1 MGDWVRRPEGAARES
16 APSGGSSEAQGGELP
31 PALTGGDRGVGVKRG
46 AAGERP
52 LCVFSGCWGQ
62 EPIPAIP
69 GTGNPGEDVTP
80 TPVRCC
86 WEGVFSHEP
95 SWTDFYCLYLPVLET
110 DEAGKDV
117 PAKISSDSFRGYVPN
132 RYLDAGMLMDAQ
144 HRSSAEHQSPL
155 RLTVSK
161 V

>member
-1 MGDWVRRPEGAARES
+1 MACS
-16 APSGGSSEAQGGELP
+16 
-31 PALTGGDRGVGVKRG
+31 RG
-46 AAGERP
+46 ARVRNRSQQSQVLGILERMS
-52 LCVFSGCWGQ
+52 LRRRSG
-62 EPIPAIP
+62 A
-69 GTGNPGEDVTP
+69 
-80 TPVRCC
+80 C
-86 WEGVFSHEP
+86 WEGVFSCEP

-132 RYLDAGMLMDAQ
+132 RYLNAGMLMDAQ

-155 RLTVSK
+155 RLTGSK